1 MNEVMPSGL
10 NMDESRAAVRGTIK
24 SVRQQMREMVAV
36 ASRLAPTSK
45 LARKA
50 SVLMLDYESLDDR
63 IAECGGEE
71 NLVFML
77 CAQVAS
83 GVSLKV
89 WCEHYGV
96 DRGLVWALLSENK
109 EWLDRYYRAQE
120 GMADEYVGE
129 VVGIA
134 DGSSVEDIQVD
145 TLRIDTRVKVAAKY
159 AGGRF
164 GENRKVE
171 VSGSVGLIA
180 MLAGLDS
187 EEPPEPIDVTPTKDE
202 SGKESSGE
210 STEK

>member
-1 MNEVMPSGL
+1 MGASDLMPSGV
-10 NMDESRAAVRGTIK
+10 DPTHDARVEVRGQLS
-24 SVRQQMREMVAV
+24 SVRAQMREMAAV
-36 ASRLAPTSK
+36 ASRLAPSSK
-45 LARKA
+45 LAKRA

-63 IAECGGEE
+63 VAECGGEE

-96 DRGLVWALLSENK
+96 DRGLVWALLSENR

-134 DGSSVEDIQVD
+134 DGTLAEDVQVRR
-145 TLRIDTRVKVAAKY
+145 LRIDTRFKVAGKY
-159 AGGRF
+159 ASSRF
-164 GENRKVE
+164 GEKSAQVNVQVVNQIDSSLGDGALALLDKIRAVAVPVTVE
-171 VSGSVGLIA
+171 ASA
-180 MLAGLDS
+180 NDA
-187 EEPPEPIDVTPTKDE
+187 
-202 SGKESSGE
+202 
-210 STEK
+210 

>member
-36 ASRLAPTSK
+36 ASRLAPSSK

-63 IAECGGEE
+63 IGECGGEE

-129 VVGIA
+129 VVQIA
-134 DGSSVEDIQVD
+134 DSADNETIQTD
-145 TLRIDTRVKVAAKY
+145 KLRIDTRFKVAAKY

-171 VSGSVGLIA
+171 VSGTVGLIA
-180 MLAGLDS
+180 MLAGLDDTD
-187 EEPPEPIDVTPTKDE
+187 EPQPAPIDVTPTKDD
-202 SGKESSGE
+202 SGE